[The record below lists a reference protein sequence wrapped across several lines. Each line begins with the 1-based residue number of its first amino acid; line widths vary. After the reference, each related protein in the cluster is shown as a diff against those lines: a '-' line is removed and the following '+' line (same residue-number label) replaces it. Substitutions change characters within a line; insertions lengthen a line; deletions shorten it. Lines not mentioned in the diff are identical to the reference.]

1 MDHEKGVIVVDAIVT
16 FTKEDYTKEG
26 RRHSSD
32 RIDRE
37 CQEMTEQW
45 RRDLPVLQRYGQT
58 QARYDLFLQL
68 MDKHRLLREKRPQG
82 LAEKEELV
90 RERNDQVETGWDLA
104 SQAVSVLTPVAR
116 EDADCA
122 SRLKLAMPAGDLDLA
137 RALGSLSAL
146 LEEKAGQYPPET
158 EAPALVA
165 AMAPVRERL
174 TVIFGLVDEAKG
186 RPVADTAELDELDG
200 RLYRMMVDVNAAGR
214 RAVRAGLIPSRPPFY
229 RFNHLRKSTRKNP
242 DPVEPPVA

>member
-1 MDHEKGVIVVDAIVT
+1 VEPIVT
-16 FTKEDYTKEG
+16 LTKEDHAREG

-37 CQEMTEQW
+37 CQETREQW
-45 RRDLPVLQRYGQT
+45 LRDLPVLQRYGQT
-58 QARYDLFLQL
+58 RARYDLFLQL
-68 MDKHRLLREKRPQG
+68 MDKHRLLREKRPNL

-90 RERNDQVETGWDLA
+90 RERNEQVEAGWELA
-104 SQAVSVLTPVAR
+104 QQAVSVLTPVAR
-116 EDADCA
+116 EDGDSA

-137 RALGSLSAL
+137 RALGSLGSL
-146 LEEKAGQYPPET
+146 LEEKAGLYPA
-158 EAPALVA
+158 EAEVPALVA
-165 AMAPVRERL
+165 AMTPVRERL

-186 RPVADTAELDELDG
+186 RPMADTAELDELDG

-229 RFNHLRKSTRKNP
+229 RFNHLRKSPRKTA
-242 DPVEPPVA
+242 DPVVPPVE